1 MLRTFNVE
9 LCITDKCNLGCP
21 YCYVANKNKF
31 MTFETF
37 EKVLEDIRY
46 YTKKSGCEK
55 YSISYFGGEPLLNFD
70 LIKKTLPILNSDP
83 MCNYATII
91 SNMTLLNDEI
101 YDFIKN
107 NKVGCSWS
115 FDGLSSNETRP
126 LLNIK
131 ENQPYK
137 KILDLYNDKK
147 DKILDIAHNR
157 AKVMIYPGN
166 CTNMVENAKFM
177 REFGIFDMDFSL
189 VRDDIWTEED
199 IQNFKVELHNLA
211 DYFIEHIKNDEFISI
226 GFFRL
231 MFLDSVLGLFTDK
244 RHYGCFACTNGCAVS
259 PDGNFYPCQ
268 RFAQKNINKYHK
280 NYDFNYYIEKLDP
293 CNYEKCKKCEL
304 YRVCNAG
311 CTFEQLKNNNE
322 PLDSI
327 CKLYKIEFEE
337 LQRVCFEL
345 QDSQTFKRIVRYW
358 FNKVDN
364 HGNKCRRN

>member
-1 MLRTFNVE
+1 MPGTFNVE

-46 YTKKSGCEK
+46 YTKKSGCDN

-70 LIKKTLPILNSDP
+70 LIKKTLPILNNDP

-137 KILDLYNDKK
+137 NILDLYNDKK

-177 REFGIFDMDFSL
+177 REFGKDFTLCCYNLTHTFDGKAEL
-189 VRDDIWTEED
+189 LKDI
-199 IQNFKVELHNLA
+199 
-211 DYFIEHIKNDEFISI
+211 
-226 GFFRL
+226 
-231 MFLDSVLGLFTDK
+231 
-244 RHYGCFACTNGCAVS
+244 
-259 PDGNFYPCQ
+259 
-268 RFAQKNINKYHK
+268 
-280 NYDFNYYIEKLDP
+280 
-293 CNYEKCKKCEL
+293 
-304 YRVCNAG
+304 NA
-311 CTFEQLKNNNE
+311 K
-322 PLDSI
+322 PP
-327 CKLYKIEFEE
+327 KYKIA
-337 LQRVCFEL
+337 
-345 QDSQTFKRIVRYW
+345 
-358 FNKVDN
+358 
-364 HGNKCRRN
+364 